1 MCTTAITAGAED
13 GTIGDLSAD
22 EPISAHNEIVE
33 ELTGR
38 RDGNTKHYRLKD
50 GSVMAVMYSE
60 PVHKEENG
68 RFVDID
74 NTLVEGQ
81 SDYANLNG
89 VYDVRFAKKAKN
101 NKMVTLNI
109 DGYEISFGFD
119 RAKSNSAKA
128 FNKQSGKKGTL
139 EKIASRVEYKNV
151 LSDTDLRYDLDGGKL
166 KESIIL
172 NKYNGQSEFVFNYK
186 FGSLLPE
193 KDAAGTVLLKN
204 REGEPVAVIDAPY
217 MFDASGAQS
226 TDIDVTLV
234 KHGSGYRYILTASE
248 NWLNSPD
255 RVYPVTIDPTTST
268 YGTSTTI
275 YDTYINYQKPTV
287 SSFRE
292 GRDRLLVGTSNGG
305 GEYSSTFEGYRTYIW
320 FDMPEIPI
328 ASRVSNALLTLY
340 CHPAEWKNYQD
351 IEEDIRIDLYE
362 LLPGAQSANTV
373 CWNNRDSVAPAKD
386 MPADYQCLKTGALNT
401 SNYYY
406 RWNVTSLIDD
416 YYEIKNS
423 GNAPAGYAPGMM
435 LRYADESAETN
446 DFYAGFYSGNANTEL
461 KPSITLYYTDAKG
474 IEDYY
479 DSFASSPDNGGTG
492 YVNSFNGNVT
502 YINTLIS
509 ETGARMPI
517 TVSAV
522 FNNADRSKNTFGL
535 GNGWKFSFNQFIEH
549 ITGTYEYYAY
559 FDADGTVH
567 YFSMYDG
574 RFTDES
580 GSGLELTDDGSKITL
595 TAEGNKGKVEFLYK
609 SDGKA
614 YISRAEDSAGNAQTY
629 SYDGTNVIKATDGA
643 GREITVAYSSGKVT
657 KITDPAGRA
666 TQFSYSGKTLSKITY
681 PDGKCVNFTYS
692 NGLLTC
698 FKASTGA
705 KTEYAYDGFNRVS
718 GITEYDRLNR
728 ISGEYKITLEHKNT
742 TRISDK
748 YGNELL
754 YQFDFYGKT
763 VSVKDENGSAVYSA
777 YSNMMPGRNGA
788 AEENYYLRNKLLTQ
802 SGLQNTVTNYVYD
815 NSAEQG
821 MANWTVESGTAGV
834 SEDYAL
840 LGYNSFALQSAE
852 ISLGFNT
859 LKKNH
864 SYTLS
869 AYVLGQSGAKAR
881 LQLRENGVISA
892 RGEEFAVSD
901 SWERISLPFVFSGQ
915 NMLKICLVSQGK
927 VYFDCIQLEDGTS
940 ANRFNLVEDSGN
952 ESSFS
957 WTRSSGVSRVTE
969 YADITERFPQSGVLY
984 SESFDSFP
992 AHWSGFANS
1001 VTVENGTMVMKNRA
1015 NSWSSPAYEMFDLI
1029 KANGAGTYA
1038 VMLKVRASAVPEN
1051 AQCRMILRSDKNY
1064 SFISNTGNFCSLSDA
1079 GSITAGEWKELIGTL
1094 TVTEDDISADSGSFK
1109 VMIDTLGAVD
1119 GQSIAFD
1126 DVKIIHAE
1134 SNALFNG
1141 DFAYKASLWEKNN
1154 CDITSET
1161 GKMYVHTRGGSNTFA
1176 KYDIS
1181 SILHR
1186 FGEHKYYFEVKAT
1199 ADAKVDVFLINEKNQ
1214 RLELGSISAGSAL
1227 CGAQV
1232 YINESTFDISKK
1244 VWLCIGSTATAD
1256 ITVTNVKFYPVSEG
1270 NKVIKISGDYMNSVT
1285 AYKTIHLN
1293 VPDSGSLVVGGW
1305 AKADA
1310 VPDNESHGSG
1320 RWFGMYAKIRY
1331 ADTNGATKIVPIEFN
1346 TAVRIDG
1353 STDDTPWQYVCAAV
1367 PLDSDYKTPINVLDV
1382 QIYLCYNRNLNTAY
1396 FDNIQV
1402 FYESF
1407 GTSYSYDEKG
1417 NVISGIDKANQR
1429 TNFDS
1434 KDNKTSSLH
1443 TPSGSDYEYVYNDK
1457 DLLTMYRSST
1467 GVGATYS
1474 YDSYGNPTSV
1484 KVSSN
1489 AESCAIED
1497 GGEYYIVTDRDIDG
1511 LPCILQRENGN
1522 VTGQM
1527 FGTFRNTTKMKF
1539 HLTEDGYFKIEN
1551 DGKYLERSETSDNFY
1566 FNAHN
1571 YGKGQDWIVE
1581 PFEDGYKIKSRVESA
1596 KRYIGIGLES
1606 AYLTGGT
1613 GVKLHLFKS
1622 NSINRITSTDQIVS
1636 ENRYTIVSR
1645 ESGKYLSYPTYE
1657 IPQVSVG
1664 GELNA
1669 YTLIP
1674 ADDGYYYILYGY
1686 DLATKFGDYLYEHD
1700 GNIKGSQGYWEYSD
1714 DFKFVPAYDGF
1725 AIQTKSG
1732 KYLCVDGFMG
1742 GTQDIILT
1750 DTINQAYGVWYLYEY
1765 SKEIVT
1771 SAEYTPSK
1779 NYMSSQTD
1787 ALGNTVSYSYDESKG
1802 ILLSST
1808 DAKGNQTSYSYDIND
1823 RVTNV
1828 SQGGISVN
1836 YTYDS
1841 NNQLSTV
1848 THNGTSYSLIYDA
1861 LGRSKQTKIGTR
1873 LLVDNM
1879 YFAESGLL
1887 RKAAYG
1893 NGSTREYEYDRQGR
1907 VKKMIIDGVERF
1919 SYTYDSQGN
1928 LLSYTDLVANEK
1940 FTYVYDFL
1948 GRPVQVRTSSGFK
1961 IKLTYDEFN
1970 RASDVEFVNGS
1981 ESNKTSWVFGNDS
1994 IVTGV
1999 KYNGVEKIS
2008 YTYDLLKR
2016 QTKKTVNTTAPFTT
2030 SYEYKNIDNYRT
2042 STLIDKISYSDGTA
2056 LSYTYDANGNILTIK
2071 DQSNNILAS
2080 YTYDSLN
2087 QLTGATVGSDVYVYT
2102 YDNGGNIVSK
2112 TKNGVEVAYTY
2123 GNTEWKDL
2131 LTAYNGTSISYDTIG
2146 NPLNWI
2152 NGETFT
2158 WSGGRQLTG
2167 IVKGDNTISYTYNDS
2182 GIRTSK
2188 TVNGV
2193 RTDYYLNG
2201 TAIIMQKTGDNVIWY
2216 TYDENGNV
2224 AGMNYNGS
2232 DYWFYRNAQNDVIGI
2247 VDSSGAVIAKYT
2259 YDDWGK
2265 ITAVTDGQGNDIS
2278 SNATHIANINPI
2290 RYRGY
2295 YYDTETGLYYLQS
2308 RYYDAEVGRFI
2319 NADGYIST
2327 GQGTVGSNMFAY
2339 CLNNPVNFQDVDGEI
2354 AITTIILIG
2363 SIVAGVLV
2371 AGHTAATSYKYTGE
2385 VDIDN
2390 SIINGLCAFATVYTF
2405 GMTAYGVYLNYC
2417 DYKGKVPVTSIGGGS
2432 TTVNPAPAQQP
2443 VHGNSKNSIKAQHG
2457 YEIYNKESGDV
2468 AKTGISGRPLN
2479 NNGTSPRAN
2488 TQVNALN
2495 RRAGGDIYAARVVKT
2510 NIPGRAAALEW
2521 EKMNTHLLKE
2531 QGHILWNQRR
2541 PQ

>member
-1 MCTTAITAGAED
+1 MKHLSKIISAVLAAVITVCATAITAGAED
-13 GTIGDLSAD
+13 GTIGVLSAD
-22 EPISAHNEIVE
+22 EPISAQNEIVE

-38 RDGNTKHYRLKD
+38 RDENTKHYRLKD

-89 VYDVRFAKKAKN
+89 VYDVRFAKKAKS

-139 EKIASRVEYKNV
+139 VKIASRVEYKNV

-186 FGSLLPE
+186 FGSLTPE
-193 KDAAGTVLLKN
+193 KDAYGAVLLKN
-204 REGEPVAVIDAPY
+204 GNGETVAVIDAPY

-362 LLPGAQSANTV
+362 LLPGTQSANTV

-522 FNNADRSKNTFGL
+522 FNNADRNKNAFGL

-666 TQFSYSGKTLSKITY
+666 TQFSYSGNTLSKITY

-881 LQLRENGVISA
+881 LQVRENGVISA

-915 NMLKICLVSQGK
+915 NMLKICLVSRGK

-992 AHWSGFANS
+992 ANWSGFANS
-1001 VTVENGTMVMKNRA
+1001 VTVENGTMVMNNRT

-1064 SFISNTGNFCSLSDA
+1064 SFISSTGNFCSLNDA
-1079 GSITAGEWKELIGTL
+1079 ESITAGEWKELIGTL

-1126 DVKIIHAE
+1126 DVKIIRAA

-1141 DFAYKASLWEKNN
+1141 DFVYKASLWEKNN

-1244 VWLCIGSTATAD
+1244 VWLCIGSIATAD

-1331 ADTNGATKIVPIEFN
+1331 ADSNGATKIVPIEFN

-1467 GVGATYS
+1467 GVGARYT

-1497 GGEYYIVTDRDIDG
+1497 GGVYYIAAG
-1511 LPCILQRENGN
+1511 AWENELACIVERNNSG
-1522 VTGQM
+1522 VKSQM
-1527 FGTFRNTTKMKF
+1527 FGPCVPEAKMIF

-1551 DGKYLERSETSDNFY
+1551 DGQYLERNETSDGLRFY
-1566 FNAHN
+1566 DHH
-1571 YGKGQDWIVE
+1571 YGKGQDWIIE
-1581 PFEDGYKIKSRVESA
+1581 PFEDGYKIKSRVEST
-1596 KRYIGIGLES
+1596 KRYINIDIQGVRL
-1606 AYLTGGT
+1606 ATTGT
-1613 GVKLHLFKS
+1613 KLHLFKE
-1622 NSINRITSTDQIVS
+1622 NSINKITSADQIVS
-1636 ENRYTIVSR
+1636 GNRYTIASR
-1645 ESGKYLSYPTYE
+1645 ESGKYLYSIVSGE
-1657 IPQVSVG
+1657 PQVYIGAPWVNYYSLFRA
-1664 GELNA
+1664 ES
-1669 YTLIP
+1669 
-1674 ADDGYYYILYGY
+1674 GYYCIVDDYSSDYAYFLRATDDVVLANEGSNWRDY
-1686 DLATKFGDYLYEHD
+1686 DCFR
-1700 GNIKGSQGYWEYSD
+1700 
-1714 DFKFVPAYDGF
+1714 FVPAYDGF
-1725 AIQTKSG
+1725 AIQVKSG
-1732 KYLCVDGFMG
+1732 KYLCVGHTNSFG
-1742 GTQDIILT
+1742 HVELS
-1750 DTINQAYGVWYLYEY
+1750 DTIDPYYGVWYLYEY

-1808 DAKGNQTSYSYDIND
+1808 DAKGTQTSYSYDIND

-1893 NGSTREYEYDRQGR
+1893 NGNTREYEYDRQGR
-1907 VKKMIIDGVERF
+1907 VKKLIIDGVDRF

-1928 LLSYTDLVANEK
+1928 MLSYTDLVANEK

-1970 RASDVEFVNGS
+1970 RASDVEFVNGT

-2016 QTKKTVNTTAPFTT
+2016 QTKKTLNTTVPFAT

-2087 QLTGATVGSDVYVYT
+2087 QLTGATVGSDVYAYT
-2102 YDNGGNIVSK
+2102 YDNGGNITAK
-2112 TKNGVEVAYTY
+2112 NKNGVEVAYTY
-2123 GNTEWKDL
+2123 GNNEWKDL

-2158 WSGGRQLTG
+2158 WGGGRQLTG
-2167 IVKGDNTISYTYNDS
+2167 IVKGNDTISYTYNDS

-2216 TYDENGNV
+2216 TYDENGLKT
-2224 AGMNYNGS
+2224 GFTYNDTAYYYVYNLQG
-2232 DYWFYRNAQNDVIGI
+2232 DVIALLNSAGET
-2247 VDSSGAVIAKYT
+2247 VAR
-2259 YDDWGK
+2259 YDYDPWGK
-2265 ITAVTDGQGNDIS
+2265 IIAITDGNGVDVS
-2278 SNATHIANINPI
+2278 SNSAHIANINPI

-2295 YYDTETGLYYLQS
+2295 CYDTDTGLYYLQS
-2308 RYYDAEVGRFI
+2308 RYYDAEVGRFL
-2319 NADGYIST
+2319 NADAIIGAN
-2327 GQGTVGSNMFAY
+2327 GY
-2339 CLNNPVNFQDVDGEI
+2339 CLFSYCGNNPIMLCDPTGLLGWEGCLWIGGEAIKEQIEIGDIENTAHFSIKDSVDDLVNLINYFGNQSVYDMI
-2354 AITTIILIG
+2354 AERILLMYEEKYQKEFFANKSEVSFEVRQHIEGYFWAMNITTNKPIRKTPNGLQPREQM
-2363 SIVAGVLV
+2363 
-2371 AGHTAATSYKYTGE
+2371 SYKNPKVFTAYYYYSLATNKGARGYSLAE
-2385 VDIDN
+2385 YMIQKCEVVDILN
-2390 SIINGLCAFATVYTF
+2390 F
-2405 GMTAYGVYLNYC
+2405 G
-2417 DYKGKVPVTSIGGGS
+2417 
-2432 TTVNPAPAQQP
+2432 
-2443 VHGNSKNSIKAQHG
+2443 SKAE
-2457 YEIYNKESGDV
+2457 EIWFY
-2468 AKTGISGRPLN
+2468 
-2479 NNGTSPRAN
+2479 
-2488 TQVNALN
+2488 
-2495 RRAGGDIYAARVVKT
+2495 
-2510 NIPGRAAALEW
+2510 W
-2521 EKMNTHLLKE
+2521 FH
-2531 QGHILWNQRR
+2531 
-2541 PQ
+2541 